1 VGIEEQ
7 KQIFQKLYNV
17 PRETIRQLSVY
28 YDLLTHAQKTTNLIG
43 SGSVKNI
50 WLRHFADS
58 AKLAEIM
65 ISHYK
70 NMDRPL
76 TFCDVGSGAGFPGIV
91 CFLVLSAKGYPVSLN
106 LVESNKKKCK
116 FLDKV
121 KKELG
126 LSFNVINKRVE
137 KLDGKYDFVLARA
150 VAPLR
155 ILLELTFGLFKKETI
170 LLFPKGKNFLLEIKE
185 SKKIWNFSCN
195 IVKNK
200 VLLDNTGGVT
210 LEISNLRKLK

>member
-1 VGIEEQ
+1 MGIEEQ

-17 PRETIRQLSVY
+17 PRETISQLSVY

-76 TFCDVGSGAGFPGIV
+76 TFCDVGSGAGFPG
-91 CFLVLSAKGYPVSLN
+91 LVLEIFNKNKDHAVFLFSISHRLVMPIAAVHGGADLLSPV
-106 LVESNKKKCK
+106 E
-116 FLDKV
+116 
-121 KKELG
+121 
-126 LSFNVINKRVE
+126 
-137 KLDGKYDFVLARA
+137 
-150 VAPLR
+150 
-155 ILLELTFGLFKKETI
+155 TGLF
-170 LLFPKGKNFLLEIKE
+170 
-185 SKKIWNFSCN
+185 
-195 IVKNK
+195 
-200 VLLDNTGGVT
+200 
-210 LEISNLRKLK
+210 